1 MPNNYN
7 FEEDEIEYKLN
18 PGKMEIPS
26 PRDEFIY
33 NTPTPEEMEQIMNI
47 DTTIKHGL
55 IDSINEI
62 KLMIDSSNVFR
73 PHMAERFLNKFT
85 DEFNTQNELNSTT
98 LTAT

>member
-18 PGKMEIPS
+18 PEKMEILS
-26 PRDEFIY
+26 LKDEFIY

-47 DTTIKHGL
+47 NTTIKRGL
-55 IDSINEI
+55 VDSINEI

-73 PHMAERFLNKFT
+73 PHMAEISLKKFT
-85 DEFNTQNELNSTT
+85 VAFNTQN
-98 LTAT
+98 